1 MEKTFI
7 QSLNINKFKIF
18 DSDYQELSETQ
29 SKILFKTLF
38 EDAYKA
44 QNVILNKYRKN
55 PFPIENSGHSAK
67 EARQLGKWKVPN
79 RYTYKHN
86 TNEMAQRE
94 VFRIISTYQERLKL
108 AKELEKHNWDISYND
123 FLPNEYV
130 DFELFKNLLRMR
142 RLPKLGKINNP
153 RICFGYTN
161 NDFSDKPYIQDNFI
175 IWENVT
181 LLNKSYNFVFQIP
194 IKQLLRYENIIKVSK
209 PTLRLEKETNII
221 YFDFSIF
228 PTVAKPIEKNEI
240 KNYVGVD
247 LGIVRP
253 ITCSY
258 VENNKLAGE
267 FEESI
272 YSKNHSK
279 KLEIL
284 TKELFFIKR
293 KLKRKSGLGI
303 NCENLYYEGI
313 SLSNKISNIKKSLSW
328 SLATDIVSSFDNET
342 MIVLENLRWIGG
354 HTRWNAGDFKT
365 KIKHQAKKYS
375 KNISFVNA
383 KNTSQKCSICDN
395 KISHNGRIVYCS
407 SCKIKKDRDSNSSQ
421 NIVKKKTQVNNLG
434 VYIEVLSSQRSFNK
448 FPRVSY
454 TGDDATI
461 CSTKNTMT
469 SLAIVPQYRIVNTQ
483 VLNLAKFNDYNI
495 LLNS

>member
-55 PFPIENSGHSAK
+55 PFPIENSEHSAK

-161 NDFSDKPYIQDNFI
+161 NDFADKPYIQDNFI

-194 IKQLLRYENIIKVSK
+194 IKQLLRYENIIKGSK
-209 PTLRLEKETNII
+209 PALRLEKETNII

-228 PTVAKPIEKNEI
+228 STVAKPIEKM
-240 KNYVGVD
+240 
-247 LGIVRP
+247 R
-253 ITCSY
+253 
-258 VENNKLAGE
+258 
-267 FEESI
+267 
-272 YSKNHSK
+272 
-279 KLEIL
+279 
-284 TKELFFIKR
+284 
-293 KLKRKSGLGI
+293 
-303 NCENLYYEGI
+303 
-313 SLSNKISNIKKSLSW
+313 
-328 SLATDIVSSFDNET
+328 
-342 MIVLENLRWIGG
+342 
-354 HTRWNAGDFKT
+354 
-365 KIKHQAKKYS
+365 
-375 KNISFVNA
+375 
-383 KNTSQKCSICDN
+383 
-395 KISHNGRIVYCS
+395 
-407 SCKIKKDRDSNSSQ
+407 
-421 NIVKKKTQVNNLG
+421 
-434 VYIEVLSSQRSFNK
+434 
-448 FPRVSY
+448 
-454 TGDDATI
+454 
-461 CSTKNTMT
+461 
-469 SLAIVPQYRIVNTQ
+469 
-483 VLNLAKFNDYNI
+483 
-495 LLNS
+495 